1 MNAFE
6 APAGSEHSVCPS
18 REGRPSLDQ
27 QAYYLAT
34 EAGPETGHRFLVA
47 AYETF
52 ALLST
57 QPQMGWPLRLG
68 NPRLASL
75 RVFRISGFEKM
86 LVLYLPVSSGR
97 RGCSGNPRLAGPGS
111 LSAARKT
118 AECISPVSDERAR
131 RHDSHG
137 GAA

>member
-1 MNAFE
+1 VSARY
-6 APAGSEHSVCPS
+6 VL
-18 REGRPSLDQ
+18 RPKADQDLDQ

-47 AYETF
+47 AHETF

-57 QPQMGWPLRLG
+57 QPQMGWPLRLR

-75 RVFRISGFEKM
+75 RVFRISGFDKDART
-86 LVLYLPVSSGR
+86 LHTPLIWSRDRSS
-97 RGCSGNPRLAGPGS
+97 NPRLAGPCS

-118 AECISPVSDERAR
+118 VVRISPVSDEYAR